1 MKGKDVNRNSH
12 ILNMAS
18 RAKDKKK
25 GKGAGRGQEAD
36 ADRKQGKC
44 YFIEFYNK

>member
-1 MKGKDVNRNSH
+1 MKGKDVNGNSH
-12 ILNMAS
+12 ILNMTS

-25 GKGAGRGQEAD
+25 GKGARRGQEAD
-36 ADRKQGKC
+36 AERKQGKC